1 MDEAFPQS
9 MDECLGWLEL
19 SDSPANCMG
28 LPNMTKKSDDSSE
41 RHLTEPV
48 KEVDADK
55 AIEPVDEPGLQKTVK
70 TLLVGKPLDLADH
83 SIHQHIS
90 LIAFLAWVGLG
101 ADGLSSSCYGP
112 SEAFEHLKGHTYLA
126 LFLALATVFTVV
138 IISACYSYII
148 EAFPSGGGGYLVA
161 SKMLGSRVGALSGCA
176 LVVDY
181 ILTVTVSIAAAGDA
195 LFGLF
200 GSTLTQFAPLFGGPV
215 SMKVAFEIMA
225 ILFLVVLNL
234 RGVKES
240 VTVLAPLFVVFLVTH
255 AVLIL
260 GVLGMH
266 IGDIGSLATD
276 VSTSISNDAKNPAY
290 GWLFLLSMLLKAYSL
305 GAGTYTGIE
314 AVSNSMAVMRE
325 PRVATAQRTMIYMG
339 ASLAITAG
347 GLMLAYLLFELDL
360 KKHNVVGPPVSKT
373 TINLHEPHDPRNL
386 RSEGLIA
393 LKELRKA
400 DDKDQTM
407 NDLLVQWFVG
417 GADKVIKD
425 EKGAWWGSF
434 FRYITIL
441 SEAVL
446 LLVAAQAGFIGGPKC
461 LANMA
466 HDSWVPH
473 WFGSLSERLSSHY
486 GIVLIG
492 LSSMAALVITRGNVS
507 KLLIMYS
514 INVFVTFTLSMIGM
528 CLYYYPMKGKLPNWT
543 ARMTL
548 FTFGAVLCGSILT
561 VTIIFKFLEGGY
573 ITVLVTGSLTGLALL
588 IRRYYRGVTSR
599 LRGLDE
605 TLGTIE
611 VQGKPNLSPPNPE
624 LPTAVILVGGYSGLG
639 VHTLLNS
646 LRFVPN
652 HFKNVIFISVGVVDS
667 GNFKGIEAME
677 GLRKHTEDSLEKYV
691 DLARRLGLPS
701 RAYMSIGTDV
711 VDELEQLSR
720 VVHRDYPGAVV
731 FAGQLVFQRETWYGK
746 LLHNQTAYSL
756 QRRLQW
762 DGVPMVILPTR
773 VRG

>member
-1 MDEAFPQS
+1 MS
-9 MDECLGWLEL
+9 GR
-19 SDSPANCMG
+19 SDGASPANAD
-28 LPNMTKKSDDSSE
+28 LQTMTNKPDDSTE
-41 RHLTEPV
+41 THLTAPV

-55 AIEPVDEPGLQKTVK
+55 AIEPADEPGFNETVK

-83 SIHQHIS
+83 SIHHHIS

-200 GSTLTQFAPLFGGPV
+200 GNTLTQFAPLFGGPIA
-215 SMKVAFEIMA
+215 MKVAFEIGA
-225 ILFLVVLNL
+225 ILFLVILNL

-240 VTVLAPLFVVFLVTH
+240 VTVLAPIFVVFLITH
-255 AVLIL
+255 AVLIV

-266 IGDIGSLATD
+266 AGDIGSLATD
-276 VSTSISNDAKNPAY
+276 VTTSISNDAKNPAI

-347 GLMLAYLLFELDL
+347 GLMVAYLLFELDL
-360 KKHNVVGPPVSKT
+360 KKHPDAGSPAASTVALKT
-373 TINLHEPHDPRNL
+373 VDEHSHNA
-386 RSEGLIA
+386 GLIG
-393 LKELRKA
+393 LKEERKK
-400 DDKDQTM
+400 DGKDQTM

-417 GADKVIKD
+417 GRENVINDKHP
-425 EKGAWWGSF
+425 GWLASL

-473 WFGSLSERLSSHY
+473 WFGSLSERLSSHN
-486 GIVLIG
+486 GILLIG
-492 LSSMAALVITRGNVS
+492 LSSIAALIVTNGNVS

-514 INVFVTFTLSMIGM
+514 INVFVTFTLSMLGM

-543 ARMTL
+543 MRMTL
-548 FTFGAVLCGSILT
+548 FTFGAVLCSSILVVT
-561 VTIIFKFLEGGY
+561 VIFKFLEGGY
-573 ITVLVTGSLTGLALL
+573 ITVLVTGALTALALL

-611 VQGKPNLSPPNPE
+611 VQGKPNLTPPNPE

-667 GNFKGIEAME
+667 GNFKGVEAMDD
-677 GLRKHTEDSLEKYV
+677 LRKHTEDSLEKYV

-773 VRG
+773 VRE

>member
-1 MDEAFPQS
+1 MTNETDPIQPQPGDAAKSRGVPVEAS
-9 MDECLGWLEL
+9 
-19 SDSPANCMG
+19 
-28 LPNMTKKSDDSSE
+28 
-41 RHLTEPV
+41 HLVEPV
-48 KEVDADK
+48 KVVDADK
-55 AIEPVDEPGLQKTVK
+55 AIEPVDAPGIHHAVK
-70 TLLVGKPLDLADH
+70 TLLVGKPLDLADQ
-83 SIHQHIS
+83 SIHHHIS

-126 LFLALATVFTVV
+126 LFLALATVFTVI

-161 SKMLGSRVGALSGCA
+161 SKMLGREIGALSGCA

-195 LFGLF
+195 LFGLL
-200 GSTLTQFAPLFGGPV
+200 GPNILSLARTLHLPFQDETSVKLGFEIAA
-215 SMKVAFEIMA
+215 VAFLI
-225 ILFLVVLNL
+225 ILNL

-240 VTVLAPLFVVFLVTH
+240 VTILAPIFVIFLITH
-255 AVLIL
+255 AILIV
-260 GVLGMH
+260 GVLGSH
-266 IGDIGSLATD
+266 VGDIGSLTSE
-276 VSTSISNDAKNPAY
+276 VTSSISSDVRNPSI
-290 GWLFLLSMLLKAYSL
+290 GWWFLISMLLKAYSL

-339 ASLAITAG
+339 ASLSITAG

-360 KKHNVVGPPVSKT
+360 KKHHAATLTPPAVTAVLDPSGHPPVHAKLDSLESLK
-373 TINLHEPHDPRNL
+373 HE
-386 RSEGLIA
+386 
-393 LKELRKA
+393 RK
-400 DDKDQTM
+400 QTM
-407 NDLLVQWFVG
+407 NDLLVQWFVSGAENVVNKKDAGWLG
-417 GADKVIKD
+417 GI
-425 EKGAWWGSF
+425 

-466 HDSWVPH
+466 YDSWVPH

-486 GIVLIG
+486 GILLIG
-492 LSSMAALVITRGNVS
+492 LSSIVALIVTGGMVS
-507 KLLIMYS
+507 QLIIMYS

-528 CLYYYPMKGKLPNWT
+528 CLYYYPMRGKLPSWNM
-543 ARMTL
+543 RMIL
-548 FTFGAVLCGSILT
+548 FSFGAVMCSSILVVT
-561 VTIIFKFLEGGY
+561 VWFKFFDGGW
-573 ITVLVTGSLTGLALL
+573 ITMLVTGVLWALALI
-588 IRRYYRGVTSR
+588 IRRYYIGVSSR

-605 TLGTIE
+605 SLGTIE
-611 VQGKPNLSPPNPE
+611 VQGKPNETPPNPE

-677 GLRKHTEDSLEKYV
+677 DLRQHTEDSLEKYV
-691 DLARRLGLPS
+691 ELARRLGLPS